1 MEKFFSQ
8 IATYIKKK
16 TGRPVC
22 YYSDIPVIIIFITII
37 IDIVI
42 ILVF

>member
-1 MEKFFSQ
+1 MKAISHKLLQ
-8 IATYIKKK
+8 KLNN
-16 TGRPVC
+16 GRPVC